1 MDRVALGIIGHV
13 KNQILR
19 KGTVTMNYFKYGE
32 REIEYLKRRDIILGG
47 AIDKIGMIKR
57 KTEPDILYSL
67 VSSII
72 SQQISTKAAV
82 TVKTRLINLI
92 GKINPE
98 NINAMSANDIQK
110 CGMSLRKAGY
120 IRGIAEA
127 AIAETIDF
135 NNLHRLSDKEVIE
148 ELTKLKGVGEWTAE
162 MLLIHS
168 LERPDMLSYKDLGI
182 RKGIIKLYELEEL
195 SMEKFETYRG
205 RYSPYSTVAS
215 LYLWEIS
222 KN

>member
-1 MDRVALGIIGHV
+1 
-13 KNQILR
+13 
-19 KGTVTMNYFKYGE
+19 MNYFKYGE
-32 REIEYLKRRDIILGG
+32 REIEHLKKRDTIHGD

-57 KTEPDILYSL
+57 KTEPDIFYSL

-72 SQQISTKAAV
+72 SQQISTKAAA
-82 TVKTRLINLI
+82 TIKIRLMNLV
-92 GKINPE
+92 GEINPE
-98 NINAMSANDIQK
+98 NINATSANEIQK

-120 IRGIAEA
+120 IKGIAEA
-127 AIAETIDF
+127 AITKTINF
-135 NNLHRLSDKEVIE
+135 GNLHRLSDKEVIE

-168 LERPDMLSYKDLGI
+168 LERPDILSYKDLGI

-195 SMEKFETYRG
+195 SIEEFEIYRR

-215 LYLWEIS
+215 IYLWEIN